1 MGKKYL
7 DINVYDAA
15 VNRISLI
22 FDEFEKIIVS
32 FSGGKDSGVV
42 LNLVIDEA
50 RRRGRRVAAMYID
63 LEAMYQNTVDFVER
77 MFENN
82 KDVLDT
88 LWICLPMNSPNS
100 LSYYEPVW
108 KWWDPSK
115 EDIWIREMPDYP
127 YVINSE
133 NQKFDFY
140 TPEITFEDFVTYIA
154 EWYGKGE
161 KVASLLGIRSDE
173 SLNRYRTIMSN
184 KKEKY
189 QGLSWSTLIRG
200 RAYNF
205 YPIYDWTV
213 EDIWTYNGKF
223 KKDYNHLYDL
233 FYKAGVSV
241 HKMRVDEPFGNEEK
255 ASLNMFRILEP
266 STWARVANR
275 VSGANFGNI
284 YSGNKIMTH
293 RYQLP
298 KGHTW
303 KSFTE
308 FLLSTLPKEI
318 ASNYRKRFKRFI
330 DYWTMVGCPVNDGH
344 VSILEEKYS
353 NSIINTHT
361 FSNRG
366 NGDKEVVLFK
376 EVLDEIPEIDSKTD
390 VLSWRRMAM
399 CIIKNDYVCK
409 GLSFSITKNMTV
421 RELQILKKYENI

>member
-1 MGKKYL
+1 
-7 DINVYDAA
+7 
-15 VNRISLI
+15 
-22 FDEFEKIIVS
+22 
-32 FSGGKDSGVV
+32 
-42 LNLVIDEA
+42 
-50 RRRGRRVAAMYID
+50 
-63 LEAMYQNTVDFVER
+63 
-77 MFENN
+77 
-82 KDVLDT
+82 
-88 LWICLPMNSPNS
+88 
-100 LSYYEPVW
+100 
-108 KWWDPSK
+108 
-115 EDIWIREMPDYP
+115 MPDYP
-127 YVINSE
+127 YVNNSE